1 MRLLVSCVP
10 YDGGKSGISVYVRE
24 VVAAL
29 AVQGHELT
37 LLCEPGEELRLGR
50 ETLDDRRG
58 KTSRLASDVPCQ
70 IPSISAPRWTRR
82 PALSMLWHLFV
93 LPFWIRRHRGDF
105 DGFFICAAN
114 RRVCAFYP
122 LPTAATVH
130 DLANFHIPGK
140 YSRLRMFYL
149 AHVLPHYAKKA
160 QHLVAVSGAT
170 KADMVK
176 FWHCRADQVTVLY
189 NGLVVKQLG
198 GSVVEERTSPT
209 DQPPNH
215 PTTQPPNHNAIL
227 YISRIEHPGKNHVR
241 LIEAYSRL
249 PRETA
254 AAHPL
259 VIAGSDWKDAEIVH
273 EAAKRSP
280 NAAFIRFTG
289 FVTGEK
295 LAEVWAEAG
304 FYVFPS
310 LFEGFGL
317 SLIEA
322 MAQGIPCAC
331 SNNGSLGEIA
341 GDVALTFDPESVD
354 GIAAALA
361 RLLDESAAEREARI
375 KRGFEWIKRFSWEDH
390 AKGIVELIGGT
401 LRHETMDE
409 GREQPARLASR
420 VSCQEVS
427 RLFGISVAK
436 VTQSE
441 AVERIVEF
449 AKRRQ
454 GAAFVATL
462 NVDFVANAVSGW
474 PFGGNDE
481 LWGYLKDADLVTAD
495 GMPIVALSR
504 ILRQPLPER
513 VTGADMVPAIL
524 RRCAEEG
531 LSVYVLGGDRD
542 AVEEAFEKSG
552 CLGREMSDGRREESS
567 RPASDVSSQKQ
578 PLRIA
583 GIDPAFVK
591 LDEPQPEIVE
601 RINAAKPDILFVAL
615 GNPKQE
621 LWMGRNKAKLDV
633 GAMIGVGGTFN
644 FLAGRVK
651 RAPRWMQKSGLE
663 WVYRIVQE
671 PGRLWR
677 RYAYG
682 LVKYSWLSFR
692 SLIGG
697 YR

>member
-24 VVAAL
+24 VVRELAA
-29 AVQGHELT
+29 QGHELT

-160 QHLVAVSGAT
+160 QRLVAVSGAT

-176 FWHCRADQVTVLY
+176 FWHCREDDVTVLY
-189 NGLVVKQLG
+189 NGLSGRETLDARREG
-198 GSVVEERTSPT
+198 DSRPASRASRPGSL
-209 DQPPNH
+209 
-215 PTTQPPNHNAIL
+215 L

-259 VIAGSDWKDAEIVH
+259 VLAGADWKDAEIVH

-304 FYVFPS
+304 LYVFPS

-354 GIAAALA
+354 EIAAALA

-409 GREQPARLASR
+409 GRGQPARLASR

-567 RPASDVSSQKQ
+567 RPASDVSSLKQ

>member
-29 AVQGHELT
+29 AAQGHELT

-189 NGLVVKQLG
+189 NGLSGRETLDARREG
-198 GSVVEERTSPT
+198 DSRSASRDSRPGSL
-209 DQPPNH
+209 
-215 PTTQPPNHNAIL
+215 L

-259 VIAGSDWKDAEIVH
+259 VIAGADWKDAEIVH

-341 GDVALTFDPESVD
+341 GDVALTFDPGSVD
-354 GIAAALA
+354 EIAAALA

-504 ILRQPLPER
+504 LLRQPLPER

>member
-1 MRLLVSCVP
+1 MFCLW
-10 YDGGKSGISVYVRE
+10 
-24 VVAAL
+24 
-29 AVQGHELT
+29 
-37 LLCEPGEELRLGR
+37 R
-50 ETLDDRRG
+50 ETLDARREG
-58 KTSRLASDVPCQ
+58 DS
-70 IPSISAPRWTRR
+70 R
-82 PALSMLWHLFV
+82 PAS
-93 LPFWIRRHRGDF
+93 RASR
-105 DGFFICAAN
+105 
-114 RRVCAFYP
+114 
-122 LPTAATVH
+122 
-130 DLANFHIPGK
+130 PG
-140 YSRLRMFYL
+140 SL
-149 AHVLPHYAKKA
+149 
-160 QHLVAVSGAT
+160 
-170 KADMVK
+170 
-176 FWHCRADQVTVLY
+176 
-189 NGLVVKQLG
+189 
-198 GSVVEERTSPT
+198 
-209 DQPPNH
+209 
-215 PTTQPPNHNAIL
+215 L

-322 MAQGIPCAC
+322 MARGIPCAC

-354 GIAAALA
+354 EIAAALA

-375 KRGFEWIKRFSWEDH
+375 KRGFEWIKRFSWADH
-390 AKGIVELIGGT
+390 AKGIVELLGERG
-401 LRHETMDE
+401 
-409 GREQPARLASR
+409 
-420 VSCQEVS
+420 VS
-427 RLFGISVAK
+427 RLFGIPVAK

-441 AVERIVEF
+441 AVERII
-449 AKRRQ
+449 AMARQ
-454 GAAFVATL
+454 HHSPFPVPHSPFPVPRSPFVVATL

-542 AVEEAFEKSG
+542 AVEEAFGKLG
-552 CLGREMSDGRREESS
+552 CLGREMSDGRREEFS
-567 RPASDVSSQKQ
+567 RPASDVSSLKQ